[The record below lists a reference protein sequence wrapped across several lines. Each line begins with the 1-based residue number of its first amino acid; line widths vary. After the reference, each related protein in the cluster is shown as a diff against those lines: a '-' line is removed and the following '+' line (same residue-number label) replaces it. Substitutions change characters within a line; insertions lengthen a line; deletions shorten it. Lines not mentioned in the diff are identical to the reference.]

1 MLSVACSCVRAG
13 GKVRLPVAKL
23 SFLSVAQK
31 SPGGL
36 NQRAAHNLSHPR
48 SSGLLRPAPWQLP
61 RGLTVRTVSL
71 SAAASQRDA
80 DPVVAPSDPEDRKS
94 FGSLS
99 TDLSSR
105 RSFKK
110 TSAELQDLRLREEDD
125 DARAEEEEDPV
136 QSVRRPGRRN
146 TPYWYFLQ
154 CKKLIKDNK
163 VSGAARSRLSRYV
176 FPVLLLD
183 QHV

>member
-1 MLSVACSCVRAG
+1 MLSSVACSCVRAG

-36 NQRAAHNLSHPR
+36 HQTAAHNLSHPR
-48 SSGLLRPAPWQLP
+48 SSRLLRPAPWQLP

-110 TSAELQDLRLREEDD
+110 TSPELQDLRLREEED
-125 DARAEEEEDPV
+125 EEDPV

-163 VSGAARSRLSRYV
+163 VSGVARSRLSRYV